1 MTKNQLIAEL
11 QSIPGDFEVGL
22 METDWFQSQFKLR
35 LISINKKGEKTKI
48 NSPDS
53 KQVLVLR

>member
-1 MTKNQLIAEL
+1 MTKDQLIFEL

-35 LISINKKGEKTKI
+35 LISINKKGERTKT
-48 NSPDS
+48 NSPES

>member
-1 MTKNQLIAEL
+1 MTKDQLIFEL

-35 LISINKKGEKTKI
+35 LISINKKGERTKL

-53 KQVLVLR
+53 RKVLVLR